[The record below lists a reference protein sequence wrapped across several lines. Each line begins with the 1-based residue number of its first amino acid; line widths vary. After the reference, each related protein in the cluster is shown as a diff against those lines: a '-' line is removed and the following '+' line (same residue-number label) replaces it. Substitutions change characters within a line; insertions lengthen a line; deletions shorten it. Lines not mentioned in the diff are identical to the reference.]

1 MPDIIR
7 LLPEALANQIA
18 AGEVVQRPASLVKE
32 LLENAIDAGATDIK
46 LIVKEAGKV
55 LIQVIDNGNGMSET
69 DARMS
74 FERHATSKIRKTEDL
89 FNIMTMGFRGE
100 ALASIAAVAQV
111 ELKTK
116 RAEDEVGVLI
126 KIEGSQIKENG
137 LVATTKGTSIAVK
150 NLFFN
155 VPARRNFLKANHIE
169 FRHIYDE
176 YTRVALA
183 HPEIAFSFYN
193 IDEEVS
199 IVSTSKLAQ
208 RIVALMGN
216 SYKEQLAICKEETDL
231 MNVYGYIGKP
241 EIARKSRGEQYFFAN
256 KRFIRHHYLHHA
268 VKDAFEGM
276 IEKDAHPF
284 YVLFL
289 EIDPKYIDINVHP
302 TKTEIKFEDD
312 HTVYGI
318 VRAAV
323 KKAIAAFNLSV
334 DLDFNENVNVDI
346 FRIPNQTNQKQNT
359 FAGSGNVYLPQ
370 EKTPTQQANRDHWKS
385 LYQGLEQK
393 LTDQRMLIE
402 TEENPVLELRYP
414 SAANEKTGDHVEL
427 SKNDIQSDLS
437 AVFQLHNSYIVSQV
451 RSGMMMIDQQAAH
464 ERVLYDK
471 FISTLEKKFGA
482 SQQFLFPLS
491 IELNPVD
498 FVLVTELETEIH
510 ALGFSFSIFGK
521 NTIVIN
527 GVPSDVRSGNEKALF
542 EGFLEQ
548 FKRNK
553 SDLRIS
559 DRENLARSLAKKSA
573 IKKGV
578 KLTHQEMV
586 SLMEQLLSSPNP
598 SFAPDGSHTV
608 VVLDMNKLQMMF
620 QG

>member
-18 AGEVVQRPASLVKE
+18 AGEVVQRPASVIKE
-32 LLENAIDAGATDIK
+32 LLENAIDAKATEIK
-46 LIVKEAGKV
+46 LIIREAGKT
-55 LIQVIDNGNGMSET
+55 LIQVIDNGHGMSET

-74 FERHATSKIRKTEDL
+74 FERHATSKISKTEDL

-111 ELKTK
+111 DLKTK
-116 RAEDEVGVLI
+116 REEDEIGICI
-126 KIEGSQIKENG
+126 KIEGSQIKEST
-137 LVATTKGTSIAVK
+137 LTASPKGTSISVK

-155 VPARRNFLKANHIE
+155 VPARRNFLKSNPVE

-176 YTRVALA
+176 YMRVALA

-193 IDEEVS
+193 NDEDVS
-199 IVSTSKLAQ
+199 ILNGTKLVQ
-208 RIVALMGN
+208 RIVSLMGN
-216 SYKEQLAICKEETDL
+216 SYKDQLAVCKEETQM
-231 MNVYGYIGKP
+231 MNIYGYIGKP
-241 EIARKSRGEQYFFAN
+241 DLARKSRGEQFFFAN
-256 KRFIRHHYLHHA
+256 KRFIRHPYLHHA
-268 VKDAFEGM
+268 VSEAYEGL
-276 IEKDAHPF
+276 IDDNAHPF
-284 YVLFL
+284 YVLFI
-289 EIDPKYIDINVHP
+289 EIEPKHIDINVHP
-302 TKTEIKFEDD
+302 TKTEIKFDD
-312 HTVYGI
+312 ERTVYGI
-318 VRAAV
+318 VKSAV
-323 KKAIAAFNLSV
+323 KKAISAFNLSV

-346 FRIPNQTNQKQNT
+346 FSTFRRTNTASAPFENKSTFNFQERLSNEQKNLE
-359 FAGSGNVYLPQ
+359 N
-370 EKTPTQQANRDHWKS
+370 WKS
-385 LYQGLEQK
+385 LYEGMEK
-393 LTDQRMLIE
+393 NLTDQRRMIE
-402 TEENPVLELRYP
+402 TVENPTMELRFQ
-414 SAANEKTGDHVEL
+414 SAANRETESHEVSRTE
-427 SKNDIQSDLS
+427 IQGDLS
-437 AVFQLHNSYIVSQV
+437 IIFQIHNSYIVSQV

-491 IELNPVD
+491 IELNPAD

-548 FKRNK
+548 FKRNR
-553 SDLRIS
+553 SDLRLT
-559 DRENLARSLAKKSA
+559 DHENLARSLAKKSA
-573 IKKGV
+573 IKKGA
-578 KLTHQEMV
+578 KLTHHEMV
-586 SLMEQLLSSPNP
+586 SLVEQLLSSPNP
-598 SFAPDGSHTV
+598 SFAPDGNHTIV
-608 VVLDMNKLQMMF
+608 ILDMNKLQTMF